1 MAGTAKLNEELVR
14 EGKAALRFGMALHAG
29 DVEFGN
35 IGATRRIDFTVIGP
49 AVNHASRLQ
58 DLTKVLQTPL
68 IVSDVFVDTL
78 GRRLRSLGSHVLRG
92 VREPVEVFAPE

>member
-1 MAGTAKLNEELVR
+1 AGRAKLNEELTA
-14 EGKAALRFGMALHAG
+14 EGKTALRFGMALHAG

-35 IGATRRIDFTVIGP
+35 IGATRRIDFTVIGS

-68 IVSDVFVDTL
+68 IDFDSLVATR
-78 GRRLRSLGSHVLRG
+78 GRRLRSRFSQVLR
-92 VREPVEVFAPE
+92 VMREPVEVFAPE